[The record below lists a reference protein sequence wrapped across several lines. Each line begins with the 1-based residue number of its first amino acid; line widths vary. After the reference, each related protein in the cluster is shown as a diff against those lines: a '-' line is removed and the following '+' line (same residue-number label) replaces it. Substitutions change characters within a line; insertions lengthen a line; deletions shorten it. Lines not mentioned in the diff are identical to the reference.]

1 MSTTTTTT
9 ARPVRTTTLIP
20 SRFVDLLHSE
30 WLKMWSLPAMWLS
43 VIGLFIVGFGAAAF
57 MSVTL
62 ESSIPPSEF
71 LADGSLY
78 DLVMGIGTIGQ
89 IVAGIVGVMC
99 IGSEYASGTIQP
111 TLLAAPT
118 RVRSLAAKAVVLFGT
133 LTAVSLI
140 TVFAAWAFSLP
151 FYSPWG
157 LALSLDMPG
166 VVGAF
171 VGVSVYMGLCGV
183 FGLGVGT
190 VVRSTALG
198 SIIVFVVTLLGP
210 VLSMYLPR
218 GPITTIVRTLFIG
231 YGGDGMM
238 RLPIDG
244 APVIDFATGH
254 LSPLGGFIIVGGWA
268 AIAFIVGAVL
278 LRKRDA

>member
-1 MSTTTTTT
+1 MSATTTT
-9 ARPVRTTTLIP
+9 ARPVRTTTLVP
-20 SRFVDLLHSE
+20 SRFVDLLHAE
-30 WLKMWSLPAMWLS
+30 WLKIWSLPAMWLS

-57 MSVTL
+57 MAVTL
-62 ESSIPPSEF
+62 ESTQPPSEF
-71 LADGSLY
+71 LADISLY

-99 IGSEYASGTIQP
+99 IGSEYASGTIQS

-118 RVRSLAAKAVVLFGT
+118 RVRSLAAKAVVLFVT
-133 LTAVSLI
+133 LTGVGLI
-140 TVFAAWAFSLP
+140 TVFASWAFSLP

-166 VVGAF
+166 VLSAF
-171 VGVSVYMGLCGV
+171 IGVSIYMGLCGV

-218 GPITTIVRTLFIG
+218 GPLTTVLRTLFIG

-244 APVIDFATGH
+244 APVLDFTTGY

-268 AIAFIVGAVL
+268 AIAFIIGAVV